1 MGAAD
6 LNLRQYL
13 IENTRLRVHLG
24 LLPKGY
30 NYVGAEDYLLDR
42 GSPFE
47 SESLTEAELKVVQEA
62 VAVTGIKRF
71 QIGQCFY
78 NAQMLAAMD
87 ASKQLLYYEGYA
99 QGTVPLPV
107 LHGWVAINDKV
118 VDLTWRTMQRRKTG
132 VFKDRVLGSF
142 PEGWAYYGAQFSS
155 ETVRTRILRMK
166 ATSSFLEDYSND
178 FALFQEPRLRSITEL
193 IGR

>member
-47 SESLTEAELKVVQEA
+47 SEALTEDELRVVQEA
-62 VAVTGIKRF
+62 VAATGIKRF
-71 QIGQCFY
+71 QTGQCFY

-87 ASKQLLYYEGYA
+87 ASNQLTYYEGYA
-99 QGTVPLPV
+99 QGTVPLPL
-107 LHGWVAINDKV
+107 LHGWVVIHDKV

-132 VFKDRVLGSF
+132 VFKDRILGSF
-142 PEGWAYYGAQFSS
+142 PEGWAYYGAHFSS
-155 ETVRTRILRMK
+155 ETVRTRIHRMK
-166 ATSSFLEDYSND
+166 ATCSFLEDYSND
-178 FALFQEPRLRSITEL
+178 FSLFQEPRLRSITEL